1 MEDFKYNMSD
11 KEAIGVIMD
20 DLLTILE
27 NMIDD
32 KSITILEKDS
42 LIFGIKVLKF
52 CAIYRKNCG
61 AVTHGW
67 RRSWN
72 QKAVT
77 KTSSRENLQFVN
89 RKFPEI

>member
-42 LIFGIKVLKF
+42 LIFGIKILKYLAYL
-52 CAIYRKNCG
+52 CKNEG
-61 AVTHGW
+61 LDLDLEHDY
-67 RRSWN
+67 
-72 QKAVT
+72 
-77 KTSSRENLQFVN
+77 ED
-89 RKFPEI
+89 II